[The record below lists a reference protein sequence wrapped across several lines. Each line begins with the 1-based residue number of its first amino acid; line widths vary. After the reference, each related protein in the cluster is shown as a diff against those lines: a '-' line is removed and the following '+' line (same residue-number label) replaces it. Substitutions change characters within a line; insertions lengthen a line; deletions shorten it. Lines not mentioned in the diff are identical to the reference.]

1 MKRRLIPLMLALLSG
16 CATRSVMVG
25 PSTKSIREV
34 SAEEFRIIEVARQA
48 VTAREGANGRSWADR
63 ATYDIRRQTNGWSV
77 MVLKTRRDLFGRP
90 DGYPACGG
98 DRRITID
105 EQGKVTE
112 YH

>member
-1 MKRRLIPLMLALLSG
+1 
-16 CATRSVMVG
+16 MVG

-90 DGYPACGG
+90 VGYPACGG